1 MIIALAMFQGG
12 LGALGGLLPMLLII
26 GVFYVLLI
34 RPQQKRQK
42 ELQQTISQLKTG
54 DRVVTTGGII
64 GTITTVRDTSFLIRS
79 GEKTILEI
87 ARSAVAGIEKEESA
101 SAHDH
106 NCYRYSPRFVCCD
119 RPAPPARASRFLLV
133 GNKGHTRSK
142 HSPGTGSK
150 RRHAFGDAGEE

>member
-1 MIIALAMFQGG
+1 MFQGG

-42 ELQQTISQLKTG
+42 ELQQTIAQLKTG

-79 GEKTILEI
+79 AEKTILEI
-87 ARSAVAGIEKEESA
+87 ARSAVAGI
-101 SAHDH
+101 D
-106 NCYRYSPRFVCCD
+106 
-119 RPAPPARASRFLLV
+119 
-133 GNKGHTRSK
+133 
-142 HSPGTGSK
+142 
-150 RRHAFGDAGEE
+150 GEEKK